1 MKFRAEL
8 GFSRESYLVEFS
20 SVKWSELARS
30 EKEKHTLSS
39 CTQCFEL
46 HEALQRSFPLKPVY
60 HPEPVVVVDQIALQR
75 QGARAFTTNVLSE
88 LNRVYGSETSSSFT
102 DSLLKEKSLN
112 LERKRTQTEKGG
124 KRERYRKQLQTKLA
138 SALLR
143 VQLLQC

>member
-1 MKFRAEL
+1 M
-8 GFSRESYLVEFS
+8 
-20 SVKWSELARS
+20 
-30 EKEKHTLSS
+30 
-39 CTQCFEL
+39 Q
-46 HEALQRSFPLKPVY
+46 
-60 HPEPVVVVDQIALQR
+60 
-75 QGARAFTTNVLSE
+75 ARAFTTNVLSE